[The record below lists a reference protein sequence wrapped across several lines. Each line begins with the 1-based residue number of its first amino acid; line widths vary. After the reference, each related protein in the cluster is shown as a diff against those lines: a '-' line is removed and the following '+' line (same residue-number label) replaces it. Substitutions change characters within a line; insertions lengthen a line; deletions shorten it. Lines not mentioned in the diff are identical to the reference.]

1 MKRVL
6 VVVDYQKDFVDGALG
21 FEKAKEIEEGIYEKV
36 NSYLSKGDKVV
47 FTYDTHTEDYL
58 ATREGK
64 NLPVTHCIL
73 NTEGHRLY
81 GKVNEFVNDENTIHL
96 NKYSFG
102 ISPQEI
108 IRLSEKL
115 GDNIEQIEFV
125 GVVTNIC
132 VISNIVMFQSKYI
145 NSEIIVDAS
154 LCASFDKKLHEKAL
168 DVMEGLQVKVINRK

>member
-73 NTEGHRLY
+73 NTEGHELY
-81 GKVNEFVNDENTIHL
+81 GKLSEFINNKNTIHI
-96 NKYSFG
+96 NK
-102 ISPQEI
+102 
-108 IRLSEKL
+108 
-115 GDNIEQIEFV
+115 V
-125 GVVTNIC
+125 
-132 VISNIVMFQSKYI
+132 
-145 NSEIIVDAS
+145 
-154 LCASFDKKLHEKAL
+154 
-168 DVMEGLQVKVINRK
+168 